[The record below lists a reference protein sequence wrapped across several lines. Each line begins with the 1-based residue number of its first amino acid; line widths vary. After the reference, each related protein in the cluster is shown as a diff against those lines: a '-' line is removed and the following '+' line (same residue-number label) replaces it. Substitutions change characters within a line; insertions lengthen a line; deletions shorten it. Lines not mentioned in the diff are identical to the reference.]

1 MLHVPRFFVDAG
13 AVRDGVVRIEGDD
26 AAHLARSLR
35 VRPGERIVVVEDGR
49 LLHEI
54 LVTEVLSARV
64 TGTVQRTGAASGE
77 SDAAIHV
84 LQAIPA
90 RGMDDAVE
98 ALSIAGSYAIHPVLT
113 ERGVARPDADAGG
126 RRAARWQAIAREAAQ
141 LAGRATAPIVFAP
154 RSLDSALTALPA
166 GCRILACVATT
177 DAIPITRI
185 SVNAD
190 AAVAC
195 VIGPEGGLGAGDLST
210 LDAAQAEMV
219 HLGERIVLSRLAGFM
234 AVSLILGT
242 SGELDRAPAEFRM
255 STIAVSS

>member
-1 MLHVPRFFVDAG
+1 MRRVPRFFVDAG

-35 VRPGERIVVVEDGR
+35 VRAGERIVVVEDGR

-54 LVTEVLSARV
+54 LVTEVLLTRV
-64 TGTVQRTGAASGE
+64 TGTVQRTGAALGE

-98 ALSIAGSYAIHPVLT
+98 ALAIAGSYAIHPVLT
-113 ERGVARPDADAGG
+113 QRGVARPDADAAG

-141 LAGRATAPIVFAP
+141 LAGRATAPAVSEP
-154 RSLDSALTALPA
+154 RSLDGALAALPA
-166 GCRILACVATT
+166 RCRILACVAST
-177 DAIPITRI
+177 DATPIALMRFD
-185 SVNAD
+185 AG

-195 VIGPEGGLGAGDLST
+195 AIGPEGGLGPGDLST
-210 LDAAQAEMV
+210 LDAARAERV
-219 HLGERIVLSRLAGFM
+219 HLGERIVPSRLAGFM
-234 AVSLILGT
+234 AVSLILGAQ
-242 SGELDRAPAEFRM
+242 GELDRAPADVLT